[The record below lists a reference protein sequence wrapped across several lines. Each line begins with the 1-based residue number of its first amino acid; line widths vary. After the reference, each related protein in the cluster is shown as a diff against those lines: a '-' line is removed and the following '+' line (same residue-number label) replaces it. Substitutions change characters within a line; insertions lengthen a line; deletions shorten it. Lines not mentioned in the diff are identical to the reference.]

1 MANPQELASPG
12 VDPQVTS
19 AIEAPD
25 LEREMDRLSLVQA
38 LRDVEIANG
47 RAIDLTQRLL
57 EANEQILK
65 LQEELKASTAVMR
78 SLQGPISAFKASYV
92 GRVLRKARNV
102 ARSLRAKRA

>member
-1 MANPQELASPG
+1 MANPQELASPRA
-12 VDPQVTS
+12 DPQLS
-19 AIEAPD
+19 MAIAATD

-65 LQEELKASTAVMR
+65 LQEELRISTLVMR
-78 SLQGPISAFKASYV
+78 SLRGPIAAFKASYV
-92 GRVLRKARNV
+92 GRVLRKVRNLLQ
-102 ARSLRAKRA
+102 AMQAKRA